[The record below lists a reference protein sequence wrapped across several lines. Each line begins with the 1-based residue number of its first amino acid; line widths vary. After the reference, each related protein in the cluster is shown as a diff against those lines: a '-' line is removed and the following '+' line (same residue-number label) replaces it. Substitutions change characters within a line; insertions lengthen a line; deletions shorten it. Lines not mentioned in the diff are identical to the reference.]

1 MAEPR
6 VTHSGHCYQDL
17 TFEVQELSF
26 GESWPV
32 CDKMARQMTQRKTKA
47 WRTPE
52 TSLNGS

>member
-1 MAEPR
+1 MAEPW